1 MPKYAYFSG
10 LESELIMPDI
20 VKRIYLT
27 LITIFMLPN
36 LFGQVATVKGT
47 ILEKGSETLL
57 VGVNVAVKDALE
69 GTITDND
76 GSFVLETDIP
86 LPFRLVV
93 SMIGYQS
100 QEFEITRNSTVLEI
114 HLEDQVYLGQ
124 EVVVSASRIPENIM
138 KSPVSVEKL
147 SGLDI
152 QQTSTANFFDGL
164 HQLKG
169 VDMNVHSLTFR
180 YPNTRGF
187 TGEANMRMNQII
199 DGIEN
204 IPPGLSFSA
213 GNIFGVSQLD
223 IDNVELLVGAS
234 SALYGPGG
242 VNGTLIMTTKDPYK
256 YQGLSVSV
264 QGGMMN
270 LGADHPYGSNPMG
283 DFNFR
288 YAKSFNNKLAFK
300 ITGGYLLA
308 TDWHAYDM
316 RDRYNLDDPSSTRE
330 NNPGYDG
337 VNVYGDDII
346 VPVNLKDVAP
356 QVAAGV
362 AEAQGLTPGTPAYE
376 AEVNRIVD
384 LFPNQIVSRTGWQE
398 EDLVDY
404 NTRNMRVGGS
414 LHYRFNNQFEAFV
427 QGNFARGN
435 SVYTAQNRFSLRN
448 FDITNI
454 RGEIKSPDFYF
465 RAYYTIDN
473 SGDTYD
479 AGGAALK
486 LNEAWKPS
494 EQWYEEYISA
504 FTQQLLIGNPE
515 SDSHKFARL
524 VADNRDP
531 SGNIFDPAKPA
542 LPLPGTEEF
551 NSLFD
556 RIINTP
562 VKQGGA
568 KVIDRSRLLHFE
580 GLYNFS
586 RLVKVVELI
595 AGASARYY
603 SIDSEGTIFIDEPGK
618 PVQIDQYGAFA
629 QVARQLM
636 NERLKLTASARYDK
650 NKFFEDR
657 FTPRVSAVFSLGH
670 ERTHHIRSSV
680 QTAFR
685 FPSVADQMVNLDIG
699 PYTVIGGLPEVH
711 SLYNIPENP
720 VYPLSGRNPIIDEPV
735 TENGP
740 YIIPQFRPERVTALE
755 IGYKGLLLNKLLLV
769 DTYIYG
775 NRYNGF
781 TATQLLAQNPDTE
794 NEVRYQTTISTDFP
808 VVSYGCA
815 IGAEMRVGR
824 AALVRGNVSYNR
836 LGEIN
841 DPPPGFSP
849 QFNTPRYKFNLGY
862 GNRYVTRRI
871 GFNIN
876 WRWQE
881 SFLWESP
888 FGTATIPAYSMVDA
902 HISLSIPNLK
912 SRLKV
917 GGSNL
922 LNSYYTTSFGS
933 AQIGGL
939 FYISWT
945 YDEILN

>member
-1 MPKYAYFSG
+1 MKKLY
-10 LESELIMPDI
+10 LII
-20 VKRIYLT
+20 L
-27 LITIFMLPN
+27 TIFMVTTL
-36 LFGQVATVKGT
+36 LGQVTTVTGT
-47 ILEKGSETLL
+47 ISEKSSGSALI
-57 VGVNVAVKDALE
+57 GVNVAIKDALR
-69 GTITDND
+69 GTVSSSD
-76 GSFVLETDIP
+76 GSFQLETSIP
-86 LPFRLVV
+86 RPFWIVV
-93 SMIGYQS
+93 SMVGYES
-100 QEFEITRNSTVLEI
+100 REIEITRDGMVLEVS
-114 HLEDQVYLGQ
+114 LEDQVYLGE

-138 KSPVSVEKL
+138 KSPVTIEKL

-270 LGADHPYGSNPMG
+270 LGAEHPYGSNPMG

-288 YAKSFNNKLAFK
+288 YAKAFNNKLAFK
-300 ITGGYLLA
+300 ITGGYLMA

-316 RDRYNLDDPSSTRE
+316 RDRYNLEDPNSTRE

-346 VPVNLKDVAP
+346 VPVNLKDAAP

-362 AEAQGLTPGTPAYE
+362 AETQGLTPGTPEYD
-376 AEVNRIVD
+376 AEVQRIVD
-384 LFPNQIVSRTGWQE
+384 LFPDQVISRTGWQE
-398 EDLVDY
+398 KDLVDY

-414 LHYRFNNQFEAFV
+414 LHYRFNNQFEASV

-448 FDITNI
+448 FDITNFK
-454 RGEIKSPDFYF
+454 GEVKSPDFYV

-479 AGGAALK
+479 AGGAALQ
-486 LNEAWKPS
+486 LNEAWKSS
-494 EQWYEEYISA
+494 EEWYTDYIGA
-504 FTQQLLIGNPE
+504 FTQQLLTGNPE
-515 SDSHKFARL
+515 NTSHQFARL
-524 VADNRDP
+524 VADNRDL

-542 LPLPGTEEF
+542 LPLPETEEF
-551 NSLFD
+551 NNYYD
-556 RIINTP
+556 QIINTP
-562 VKQGGA
+562 LKQGGA
-568 KVIDRSRLLHFE
+568 KVIDKSSLLHIE
-580 GLYNFS
+580 GMYNFT
-586 RLVKVVELI
+586 RMVKVVELLV
-595 AGASARYY
+595 GASARYY
-603 SIDSEGTIFIDEPGK
+603 SINSEGTIFIDKPGN
-618 PVQIDQYGAFA
+618 PVNIDQYGAFTQIA
-629 QVARQLM
+629 KQLL
-636 NERLKLTASARYDK
+636 NDQLKVTVSARYDK
-650 NKFFEDR
+650 NKFFEGR
-657 FTPRVSAVFSLGH
+657 FTPRASVVLSLG
-670 ERTHHIRSSV
+670 EDRSHHIRSSV

-685 FPSVADQMVNLDIG
+685 FPSIADQMVNLDIG
-699 PYTVIGGLPEVH
+699 PYTVLGGLPGVH
-711 SLYNIPENP
+711 SLYDIPENP
-720 VYPLSGRNPIIDEPV
+720 VYPLSGRNPITDEPV
-735 TENGP
+735 TEYGP
-740 YIIPQFRPERVTALE
+740 FIIPQFRPERVTAIE
-755 IGYKGLLLNKLLLV
+755 VGYKGLLLNRLLLV
-769 DTYIYG
+769 DTYIFG
-775 NRYNGF
+775 NKYNGF
-781 TATQLLAQNPDTE
+781 TATQLLAQNPDTDDE
-794 NEVRYQTTISTDFP
+794 RRFQTTISTDIP
-808 VVSYGCA
+808 VLSYGCA
-815 IGAEMRVGR
+815 LGAEFRVGR
-824 AALVRGNVSYNR
+824 AALVRGNVSYNE
-836 LGEIN
+836 LGEIK

-849 QFNTPRYKFNLGY
+849 QFNTPRFKFNLGY
-862 GNRYVTRRI
+862 GNRYITRRI
-871 GFNIN
+871 GFNVN
-876 WRWQE
+876 WRWQQ

-888 FGTATIPAYSMVDA
+888 FGTAMIPAYSMVDA
-902 HISLSIPNLK
+902 HISLSIPNLQ
-912 SRLKV
+912 SRLKI
-917 GGSNL
+917 GGSNI

-939 FYISWT
+939 FYVSWT
-945 YDEILN
+945 YDELFN

>member
-1 MPKYAYFSG
+1 MVTS
-10 LESELIMPDI
+10 LL
-20 VKRIYLT
+20 
-27 LITIFMLPN
+27 
-36 LFGQVATVKGT
+36 GQVTGVTGT
-47 ILEKGSETLL
+47 ITEQSSGSPLI
-57 VGVNVAVKDALE
+57 GVNVAIKDALE
-69 GTITDND
+69 GTVSSSD
-76 GSFVLETDIP
+76 GSFSLESGVP
-86 LPFRLVV
+86 RPFWLVV
-93 SMIGYQS
+93 SMIGYES
-100 QEFEITRNSTVLEI
+100 REIEITRDGMVLEI
-114 HLEDQVYLGQ
+114 SLEDQVYLGQ
-124 EVVVSASRIPENIM
+124 EVVVSASRIPESFM
-138 KSPVSVEKL
+138 KSPVTVEKM

-223 IDNVELLVGAS
+223 IESVELLVGAS

-270 LGADHPYGSNPMG
+270 IGADHPYGSNPMG

-288 YAKSFNNKLAFK
+288 YAKAFNNRLAFK

-308 TDWHAYDM
+308 TDWHAYDI
-316 RDRYNLDDPSSTRE
+316 RDRYNLEDPNSTRE
-330 NNPGYDG
+330 SNPGYDG

-346 VPVNLKDVAP
+346 VPVNLKDAAP

-362 AEAQGLTPGTPAYE
+362 AETQGLTPGTPEYE
-376 AEVNRIVD
+376 AEVDRIVD
-384 LFPNQIVSRTGWQE
+384 LFPDQVVSRTGWQE
-398 EDLVDY
+398 KDLVDY

-414 LHYRFNNQFEAFV
+414 LHYRFNNQFEASV

-448 FDITNI
+448 FDITNFK
-454 RGEIKSPDFYF
+454 GEVKSPDFYV

-479 AGGAALK
+479 AGGAALQ
-486 LNEAWKPS
+486 LNEAWKSS
-494 EQWYEEYISA
+494 EQWYTDYIGA
-504 FTQQLLIGNPE
+504 FTQQLLTGNPE
-515 SDSHKFARL
+515 NSSHQFARL
-524 VADNRDP
+524 VADNRDL
-531 SGNIFDPAKPA
+531 SGNIFDPSKPA

-551 NSLFD
+551 NNYYEQ
-556 RIINTP
+556 IINTP

-568 KVIDRSRLLHFE
+568 KVIDKSRLLHIE
-580 GLYNFS
+580 GMYNFT
-586 RLVKVVELI
+586 RMVKVFELLV
-595 AGASARYY
+595 GASVRHYA
-603 SIDSEGTIFIDEPGK
+603 INSEGTVFIDEPGN
-618 PVQIDQYGAFA
+618 PVHINQYGAFTQIA
-629 QVARQLM
+629 KQLL
-636 NERLKLTASARYDK
+636 NEQLKVTVSARYDK
-650 NKFFEDR
+650 NEFFEGR
-657 FTPRVSAVFSLGH
+657 FTPRASVVLSLGQDLS
-670 ERTHHIRSSV
+670 HHIRSSV

-685 FPSVADQMVNLDIG
+685 FPSIADQMVNLDIG
-699 PYTVIGGLPEVH
+699 PYTVLGGLPAVH

-720 VYPLSGRNPIIDEPV
+720 VYPLSGRNPITDEPV

-740 YIIPQFRPERVTALE
+740 FIIPQFRPERVTAIE
-755 IGYKGLLLNKLLLV
+755 VGYKGLLFNKLLLI
-769 DTYIYG
+769 DTYIFG

-781 TATQLLAQNPDTE
+781 TATQLLAQNPDAE
-794 NEVRYQTTISTDFP
+794 DEQRFQTTISTDFP
-808 VVSYGCA
+808 VISYGYA
-815 IGAEMRVGR
+815 VGAEFRVGR
-824 AALVRGNVSYNR
+824 AALVRGNVSYNE
-836 LGEIN
+836 LGEID

-849 QFNTPRYKFNLGY
+849 QFNTPRFKFNLGY
-862 GNRYVTRRI
+862 GNRYITRRI

-888 FGTATIPAYSMVDA
+888 FGTAMIPAYSMVDA
-902 HISLSIPNLK
+902 HISYSIPNLR

-917 GGSNL
+917 GGSNI

-939 FYISWT
+939 FYVTWT
-945 YDEILN
+945 YDELFN

>member
-1 MPKYAYFSG
+1 MKKLYVF
-10 LESELIMPDI
+10 MF
-20 VKRIYLT
+20 
-27 LITIFMLPN
+27 TIFMAPHLS
-36 LFGQVATVKGT
+36 GQVTSVTGT
-47 ILEKGSETLL
+47 ITDKSTGSLL
-57 VGVNVAVKDALE
+57 IGVNIAMKDALE
-69 GTITDND
+69 GTITGQD
-76 GSFVLETDIP
+76 GTFKLQTSVP
-86 LPFRLVV
+86 LPFRLII

-100 QEFEITRNSTVLEI
+100 QEIEITSPSTRLEI
-114 HLEDQVYLGQ
+114 TLEDQVYLGQ
-124 EVVVSASRIPENIM
+124 EVVVSASRIPESIM

-147 SGLDI
+147 TGHDI

-199 DGIEN
+199 DGVEN

-242 VNGTLIMTTKDPYK
+242 VNGTLIMTSKDPYQ

-264 QGGMMN
+264 QGGLMN

-288 YAKSFNNKLAFK
+288 YARAFNDKLAFK
-300 ITGGYLLA
+300 ITGGYLMA
-308 TDWHAYDM
+308 TDWHAYDI
-316 RDRYNLDDPSSTRE
+316 RDKYNLDDPNSTRE
-330 NNPGYDG
+330 TNPGYDG

-356 QVAAGV
+356 DVAGGV
-362 AEAQGLTPGTPAYE
+362 AEAQGLIPGTPEYN
-376 AEVNRIVD
+376 AEVARIVE
-384 LFPNQIVSRTGWQE
+384 LFPDQVISRTGWQE
-398 EDLVDY
+398 QDLVDY
-404 NTRNMRVGGS
+404 NTRNMRLGGA
-414 LHYRFNNQFEAFV
+414 LHYRFNNQFEAMV

-448 FDITNI
+448 FDITNL
-454 RGEIKSPDFYF
+454 RGEVKSPDFYV

-479 AGGAALK
+479 AGGAALQ

-494 EQWYEEYISA
+494 EQWYEDYIGA
-504 FTQQLLIGNPE
+504 FTQQLLSGGSEE
-515 SDSHKFARL
+515 SSHQFARL

-531 SGNIFDPAKPA
+531 SGNIFDPGKPA
-542 LPLPGTEEF
+542 LPIPGTEEF
-551 NSLFD
+551 DHYYNQ
-556 RIINTP
+556 IINTP

-568 KVIDRSRLLHFE
+568 KVIDRSSMLHLE
-580 GLYNFS
+580 GMYSFS
-586 RLVKVVELI
+586 KLVRVVELI

-603 SIDSEGTIFIDEPGK
+603 SINSEGSIFLDTPGN
-618 PVQIDQYGAFA
+618 PVRVDQYGVFT
-629 QVARQLM
+629 QIARQLM
-636 NERLKLTASARYDK
+636 AERLKITASARYDK
-650 NKFFEDR
+650 NKYFKGR
-657 FTPRVSAVFSLGH
+657 FTPRASVVFSLGKD
-670 ERTHHIRSSV
+670 RSHHIRSSL

-685 FPSVADQMVNLDIG
+685 FPSIADQMVHLDVG
-699 PYTVIGGLPEVH
+699 PYTVLGGLPEVH
-711 SLYNIPENP
+711 SLYGIPENP
-720 VYPLSGRNPIIDEPV
+720 VYPLSGRNPITDVPV

-740 YIIPQFRPERVTALE
+740 YIVPEFRPERVTAIE
-755 IGYKGLLLNKLLLV
+755 VGYKGLLLNKLILV
-769 DTYIYG
+769 DTYVFG

-794 NEVRYQTTISTDFP
+794 EERRFQTTVSTDFP
-808 VVSYGCA
+808 VISYGFA
-815 IGAEMRVGR
+815 LGAEFRLGR
-824 AALVRGNVSYNR
+824 AALVRGNVSFNE
-836 LGEIN
+836 LGEIH

-849 QFNTPRYKFNLGY
+849 QFNTPRFKFNLGY

-871 GFNIN
+871 GFNVN

-888 FGTATIPAYSMVDA
+888 FGTAMIPAYSMVDA
-902 HISLSIPNLK
+902 HISYAIPNLR
-912 SRLKV
+912 SRLKI
-917 GGSNL
+917 GGSNI
-922 LNSYYTTSFGS
+922 LNNYYTTSFGS

-939 FYISWT
+939 FYVSWT
-945 YDEILN
+945 YDELLN

>member
-1 MPKYAYFSG
+1 MKKLS
-10 LESELIMPDI
+10 LII
-20 VKRIYLT
+20 L
-27 LITIFMLPN
+27 TIFMVTSL
-36 LFGQVATVKGT
+36 LGQVTRVTGT
-47 ILEKGSETLL
+47 ISEESSGSALI
-57 VGVNVAVKDALE
+57 GVNVAVKDALE
-69 GTITDND
+69 GTVSSSD
-76 GSFVLETDIP
+76 GSFQLETSIP
-86 LPFRLVV
+86 RPFWIVV
-93 SMIGYQS
+93 SMIGYES
-100 QEFEITRNSTVLEI
+100 QEIEITRNGMVLEVS
-114 HLEDQVYLGQ
+114 LEDQVYLGE

-138 KSPVSVEKL
+138 RSPVSVEKL

-242 VNGTLIMTTKDPYK
+242 VNGTLIMTTKDPYQ

-270 LGADHPYGSNPMG
+270 LGAEHPYGSNPMG

-288 YAKSFNNKLAFK
+288 YAKAFNNKLAFK
-300 ITGGYLLA
+300 ITGGYLRA

-316 RDRYNLDDPSSTRE
+316 RDRYNLEDHNSTRE

-346 VPVNLKDVAP
+346 VPVNLKDAAP

-362 AEAQGLTPGTPAYE
+362 AEAQGLTPGTPEYD

-384 LFPNQIVSRTGWQE
+384 LFPDQVVSRTGWQE
-398 EDLVDY
+398 KDLVDY
-404 NTRNMRVGGS
+404 NTRNIRVGGA
-414 LHYRFNNQFEAFV
+414 LHYRFNNQFEASV

-448 FDITNI
+448 FDITNL
-454 RGEIKSPDFYF
+454 RGEVKSPDFYV

-479 AGGAALK
+479 AGGAALQ
-486 LNEAWKPS
+486 LNEAWKSS
-494 EQWYEEYISA
+494 EDWYTDYIGA
-504 FTQQLLIGNPE
+504 FTQQLLTGNP
-515 SDSHKFARL
+515 DNASHQFARL
-524 VADNRDP
+524 VADNRDL

-551 NSLFD
+551 DNYYD
-556 RIINTP
+556 KIINTP
-562 VKQGGA
+562 INQGGA
-568 KVIDRSRLLHFE
+568 KVIDKSSLLHIE
-580 GLYNFS
+580 GMYNFS
-586 RLVKVVELI
+586 RLVKVVELLV
-595 AGASARYY
+595 GASARYY
-603 SIDSEGTIFIDEPGK
+603 SINSEGTVFIDTPGN
-618 PVQIDQYGAFA
+618 PVYIDQYGAFTQIA
-629 QVARQLM
+629 KQLM
-636 NERLKLTASARYDK
+636 NERLKVTASARYDK
-650 NKFFEDR
+650 NKFFEGR
-657 FTPRVSAVFSLGH
+657 FTPRASVVFSLGPDL
-670 ERTHHIRSSV
+670 THHIRSSV

-685 FPSVADQMVNLDIG
+685 FPSIADQMVNLDIG
-699 PYTVIGGLPEVH
+699 PYRVIGGLPEVH
-711 SLYNIPENP
+711 SLNDIPENP
-720 VYPLSGRNPIIDEPV
+720 VYPLSGRNPITDEPV
-735 TENGP
+735 TEYGP
-740 YIIPQFRPERVTALE
+740 FVIPQFRPERVTAVE
-755 IGYKGLLLNKLLLV
+755 VGYKGLLLNRLLLV
-769 DTYIYG
+769 DGYVYG

-781 TATQLLAQNPDTE
+781 TATQLLAQNPNTE
-794 NEVRYQTTISTDFP
+794 NEKRYQTTISTDFP
-808 VVSYGCA
+808 VISYGFA
-815 IGAEMRVGR
+815 LGAEFRVGR
-824 AALVRGNVSYNR
+824 AALVRGNVSFNE
-836 LGEIN
+836 LEEIEN
-841 DPPPGFSP
+841 PPPGFSP
-849 QFNTPRYKFNLGY
+849 QFNTPRFKFNLGY
-862 GNRYVTRRI
+862 GNRYITRRI

-876 WRWQE
+876 WRWQQ

-888 FGTATIPAYSMVDA
+888 FGTAMIPAYSMVDA
-902 HISLSIPNLK
+902 HISLSIPNLQ
-912 SRLKV
+912 SRLKI
-917 GGSNL
+917 GGSNI

-939 FYISWT
+939 FYVSWT

>member
-1 MPKYAYFSG
+1 MKKLY
-10 LESELIMPDI
+10 LII
-20 VKRIYLT
+20 L
-27 LITIFMLPN
+27 TIFMVTP
-36 LFGQVATVKGT
+36 LFGQVTTVNGT
-47 ILEKGSETLL
+47 ISEKNSGSALI
-57 VGVNVAVKDALE
+57 GVNVAIKDALE
-69 GTITDND
+69 GTVSSSD
-76 GSFVLETDIP
+76 GSFQLKTSVP
-86 LPFRLVV
+86 RPFWIVV
-93 SMIGYQS
+93 SMIGYES
-100 QEFEITRNSTVLEI
+100 REIEITRDGMLLEVS
-114 HLEDQVYLGQ
+114 LEDQVYLGQ
-124 EVVVSASRIPENIM
+124 EVVVSASRIPESIM
-138 KSPVSVEKL
+138 KSPVSIEKL

-164 HQLKG
+164 YQLKG

-264 QGGMMN
+264 QGGLMN

-288 YAKSFNNKLAFK
+288 YAKAFNNKLAFK
-300 ITGGYLLA
+300 ITGGYLMA

-316 RDRYNLDDPSSTRE
+316 RDRYNLDDPNSTRE

-362 AEAQGLTPGTPAYE
+362 AEVQGLTPGTPEYD
-376 AEVNRIVD
+376 AEVQRIVD
-384 LFPNQIVSRTGWQE
+384 LFPDQVVSRTGWQE
-398 EDLVDY
+398 KDLVDY
-404 NTRNMRVGGS
+404 NTRNMRVGGA
-414 LHYRFNNQFEAFV
+414 LHYRFNNQFEALV
-427 QGNFARGN
+427 QGHFARGS

-448 FDITNI
+448 FDITNF
-454 RGEIKSPDFYF
+454 RGEVKSPDFYL

-479 AGGAALK
+479 AGGTALK

-494 EQWYEEYISA
+494 EEWYTDYIGA
-504 FTQQLLIGNPE
+504 FTQQLLTGNPE
-515 SDSHKFARL
+515 NASHQFARL
-524 VADNRDP
+524 VADNRDLA
-531 SGNIFDPAKPA
+531 GNIFDPAKPA
-542 LPLPGTEEF
+542 FPLPGTEEF
-551 NSLFD
+551 NNYYD
-556 RIINTP
+556 QIINAP
-562 VKQGGA
+562 VNQGGA
-568 KVIDRSRLLHFE
+568 KVIDKSSLLHIE
-580 GLYNFS
+580 GMYNFS

-603 SIDSEGTIFIDEPGK
+603 SINSEGTVFIDEPGD
-618 PVQIDQYGAFA
+618 PVHIDQYGAFA
-629 QVARQLM
+629 QIAKQLLH
-636 NERLKLTASARYDK
+636 ERLKVTASARYDK
-650 NKFFEDR
+650 NKFFEGR
-657 FTPRVSAVFSLGH
+657 FTPRASLVFSLGKDL
-670 ERTHHIRSSV
+670 THHLRSSV

-685 FPSVADQMVNLDIG
+685 FPSIADQMVNLDIG
-699 PYTVIGGLPEVH
+699 PYTIIGGLPEVH
-711 SLYNIPENP
+711 SLHGIPENP
-720 VYPLSGRNPIIDEPV
+720 VYPLSGRNPITDEPV

-740 YIIPQFRPERVTALE
+740 FIIPQFRPERVTAIE
-755 IGYKGLLLNKLLLV
+755 VGYKGLLLSRLLLV
-769 DTYIYG
+769 DTYIFG

-781 TATQLLAQNPDTE
+781 SATQLLAQNPDTE
-794 NEVRYQTTISTDFP
+794 EEKRYQTTISTDFP
-808 VVSYGCA
+808 VISYGCA
-815 IGAEMRVGR
+815 LGAEFRLGR
-824 AALVRGNVSYNR
+824 AALVRGNISYNEM
-836 LGEIN
+836 GEIK

-849 QFNTPRYKFNLGY
+849 QFNTPRFKFNLGY
-862 GNRYVTRRI
+862 GNRYITRRI
-871 GFNIN
+871 GFNVN
-876 WRWQE
+876 WRWQQ

-888 FGTATIPAYSMVDA
+888 FGTAIIPAYSMVDA
-902 HISLSIPNLK
+902 HISLYIPNLQ
-912 SRLKV
+912 SRLKI
-917 GGSNL
+917 GGSNI

-939 FYISWT
+939 FYVSWT
-945 YDEILN
+945 YDELLN